1 MSKNKTAGIS
11 EILKEQ
17 AKERFNISDNTEN
30 KTEVKEIKPLI
41 ENSSEKI
48 RKNFYIEKYLT
59 KLLRKMAYE
68 KEMDQTKI
76 VNLALEN
83 FFREQ
88 GYINQ

>member
-41 ENSSEKI
+41 
-48 RKNFYIEKYLT
+48 
-59 KLLRKMAYE
+59 
-68 KEMDQTKI
+68 
-76 VNLALEN
+76 
-83 FFREQ
+83 
-88 GYINQ
+88 